1 MDEAVKIVNDIKNGL
16 IKPIYFLMGEEAYY
30 IDKIAEYIE
39 QNVLTEEEKGFNQ
52 TVYYGR
58 DVSIDDIVSS
68 AKRFPM
74 MAERQVIIVKEAQ
87 DLSRT
92 IDQLENYTNDPVPN
106 TVLVFCYKYKMIDKR
121 KKFTKNIEKLGV
133 LFESKKLYENQV
145 GDWIKRLLQSKGYGI
160 EPKAMAMLVEFLG
173 TDLSK
178 INNELEKLQIV
189 LPKQST
195 VTAKDIEDNIGFSK
209 DFNVF
214 ELRKALGERNQLKA
228 YQIVNYFSE
237 NPKEAP
243 FQMVVTLVFWFYQQL
258 LQYHG
263 LKDKSSK
270 NVAVALKVNPYFT
283 KDYELAAR
291 NFPMKKVSAVITKL
305 RDVDLKNKGVGANSL
320 PVNDLY
326 KELLVTIF
334 N

>member
-30 IDKIAEYIE
+30 IDKIAEYME
-39 QNVLTEEEKGFNQ
+39 QNLLSEEEKGFNQ

-92 IDQLENYTNDPVPN
+92 IDQLENYTNDPVPT
-106 TVLVFCYKYKMIDKR
+106 TVLVFCYKYKTIDKR

-195 VTAKDIEDNIGFSK
+195 ITAKDIEDNIGFSK

-228 YQIVNYFSE
+228 YQIVQYFSE

-243 FQMVVTLVFWFYQQL
+243 FQMVVTLVFGFYQQL

-270 NVAVALKVNPYFT
+270 NVAATLKISPYFT

>member
-30 IDKIAEYIE
+30 IDKIAEYME
-39 QNVLTEEEKGFNQ
+39 QNLLSEEEKGFNQ

-92 IDQLENYTNDPVPN
+92 IDQLENYTNDPVPT
-106 TVLVFCYKYKMIDKR
+106 TVLVFCYKYKTIDKR

-195 VTAKDIEDNIGFSK
+195 ITAKDIEDNIGFSK

-214 ELRKALGERNQLKA
+214 ELRKALGERNQIKA
-228 YQIVNYFSE
+228 YQIVQYFSE

-243 FQMVVTLVFWFYQQL
+243 FQMVVTLVFGFYQQL

-270 NVAVALKVNPYFT
+270 NVAATLKISPYFT